1 MKIKCYE
8 TNNEYN
14 IVGYFNFKNTTFI
27 YLNTNNGLYSYSI
40 NNDKSS
46 FKVNKFSEIYPV
58 EYKKGR

>member
-27 YLNTNNGLYSYSI
+27 YL
-40 NNDKSS
+40 
-46 FKVNKFSEIYPV
+46 FK
-58 EYKKGR
+58 YK